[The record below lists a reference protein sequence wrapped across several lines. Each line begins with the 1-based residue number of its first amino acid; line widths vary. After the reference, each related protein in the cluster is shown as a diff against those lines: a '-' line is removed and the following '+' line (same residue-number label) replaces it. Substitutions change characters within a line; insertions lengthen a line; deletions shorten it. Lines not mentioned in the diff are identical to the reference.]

1 MVNIVTT
8 NSRPMV
14 PVQSPTTNGSH
25 PMLPVPSPSIA
36 PRNPQ
41 VISGAP
47 NPMVHIASDIKNSLY
62 GTGSFGSNN
71 VHIGSI
77 QSNISR
83 ALSVS
88 NEFSNKPAQEALL
101 AAQKS
106 MALASSAKDSASRAT
121 FLAQA
126 KQSLVQANNAMASLG
141 YGKSTPQVAPI
152 NPQPLM
158 SASSANRRIFL

>member
-8 NSRPMV
+8 NGSRPMIPATPVGRHPLV
-14 PVQSPTTNGSH
+14 PAPT
-25 PMLPVPSPSIA
+25 PSI
-36 PRNPQ
+36 
-41 VISGAP
+41 SGGHPIIPGVP
-47 NPMVHIASDIKNSLY
+47 NPMTHIASDIRNSLY

-106 MALASSAKDSASRAT
+106 MALASSSKDSASRAT
-121 FLAQA
+121 YLAQA
-126 KQSLVQANNAMASLG
+126 RQALVTANNAMASLG

-152 NPQPLM
+152 NPQPM
-158 SASSANRRIFL
+158 FTTQVNNRRVL